1 MAKVK
6 VRRAHREELPGVVVL
21 RDAVASRG
29 RGSASRP
36 VLDLDMEADSELDHL
51 ISHDPDG
58 FLTALDRDETLG
70 FGASHVRARQWILSQ
85 LWVLPQHQG
94 RGAGEALLSKALAYG
109 MSSGAKEFL
118 AVVPTENAIQ
128 ALLLKHGFRPLK
140 PIYSIRIPVEQGM
153 ELAGAMARLMPGRE
167 MTRELLQLHGQT
179 DLDRIDKFTR
189 GGIRGSDHQ
198 YWLKD
203 VGCRAAFVHQGDRVA
218 GYGYGGRNQVGPVA
232 GTTQEAAVAA
242 LGRALEMALEGHHSE
257 LSPPILVPAGFG
269 GALEVLLEGGGVIRG
284 TSMLYGRGLSAAFDR
299 VVLGSPALP

>member
-6 VRRAHREELPGVVVL
+6 VRRTHREELPGVVVL
-21 RDAVASRG
+21 RDAVAASG
-29 RGSASRP
+29 RGAASRP
-36 VLDLDMEADSELDHL
+36 VLDLDMEADPELDHL

-70 FGASHVRARQWILSQ
+70 FGAAHVRARQWILSGV
-85 LWVLPQHQG
+85 WVLPQHQG
-94 RGAGEALLSKALAYG
+94 RGAGEALLSKALGYG

-128 ALLLKHGFRPLK
+128 GLLLKHGFRPVV
-140 PIYSIRIPVEQGM
+140 PIYTVRIPVELGV

-167 MTRELLQLHGQT
+167 MTRELLQRHGQT
-179 DLDRIDKFTR
+179 DLDRIDKLTR
-189 GGIRGSDHQ
+189 GGVRGSDHH
-198 YWLKD
+198 YWIKD
-203 VGCRAAFVHQGDRVA
+203 RACRAAFVHQGERVA

-242 LGRALEMALEGHHSE
+242 LGRALGTALEGHHSD

-269 GALEVLLEGGGVIRG
+269 DALEVLLEGGGTIRG
-284 TSMLYGRGLSAAFDR
+284 TSMLYGRGLSAAYDR
-299 VVLGSPALP
+299 VILGSHALP